1 MKPGET
7 GLKRIIH
14 AFGYTVKGIQ
24 AAWRHEAAFRQEAAL
39 AILLTPLAFLVGD
52 TPLEWALL
60 LFVNFA
66 CLAVEMLNSGIEAV
80 VDRVSDERHP
90 LSGQAKDMGS
100 AAVFFVLS
108 GAGLVWLILLVDR
121 IQTLNLS

>member
-7 GLKRIIH
+7 GLKRVID

-24 AAWRHEAAFRQEAAL
+24 AAWRHEAAFRQEATLAL
-39 AILLTPLAFLVGD
+39 LLTPLAFVVGD
-52 TPLEWALL
+52 TPMEWALL

-80 VDRVSDERHP
+80 VDRVSDELHP

-100 AAVFFVLS
+100 AAVFFILT
-108 GAGLVWLILLVDR
+108 GAGLVWLILLIDR
-121 IQTLNLS
+121 IQSL